1 MNKIKVEKAPFGV
14 FTAES
19 NKYIFVTNVQ
29 SNSISLIDKKNLKL
43 EKNIKVGSWPY
54 QVAFDNINKR
64 AFVSNQ
70 RSNSISVIDLNI
82 HENVKT
88 LNDICEY
95 PEGID
100 ISYDE
105 NLVVIACWFEDNV
118 VLLDLNDFKLINRIE
133 MSGGPRAF
141 GNFILD

>member
-1 MNKIKVEKAPFGV
+1 MFVANREDNNVSVIDLVTLKELIKIKVEKAPFGV

-64 AFVSNQ
+64 AFDFPQSKKFM
-70 RSNSISVIDLNI
+70 LLLF
-82 HENVKT
+82 VK
-88 LNDICEY
+88 E
-95 PEGID
+95 
-100 ISYDE
+100 
-105 NLVVIACWFEDNV
+105 
-118 VLLDLNDFKLINRIE
+118 
-133 MSGGPRAF
+133 
-141 GNFILD
+141 FI